1 MHFSHMGPPEG
12 PQIGVW
18 SPGLGPHFRAKSLA
32 MPPCL
37 AYVTM
42 ALGQP
47 QGPFPGASWE
57 GYSQG
62 RHGEIGLFPGPY
74 GPGPGLPGPSL
85 MGHPMGWA
93 GWACRGLYG
102 IAHQLI
108 RRLMG

>member
-42 ALGQP
+42 GLGQP

-62 RHGEIGLFPGPY
+62 RHGEIGLLQ
-74 GPGPGLPGPSL
+74 GLSQEPRAQPDGPSH
-85 MGHPMGWA
+85 GMGWL
-93 GWACRGLYG
+93 GLSRDLWDSPWDG
-102 IAHQLI
+102 P
-108 RRLMG
+108 

>member
-18 SPGLGPHFRAKSLA
+18 RPYLGPHFEAKSLA

-42 ALGQP
+42 P
-47 QGPFPGASWE
+47 YGPARGAFPGASWE

-62 RHGEIGLFPGPY
+62 RHGEIGLFQ
-74 GPGPGLPGPSL
+74 GLSQEPRAQPDGPSHEL
-85 MGHPMGWA
+85 GWL
-93 GWACRGLYG
+93 GLSRALWDYPSTD
-102 IAHQLI
+102 
-108 RRLMG
+108 